1 MHILFSKVLNDFI
14 AICRKC
20 KFKINIPDQGP
31 CTDLEYMDYIN
42 AYGKQC
48 KCGQNDWELIST

>member
-1 MHILFSKVLNDFI
+1 MDDFI

-31 CTDLEYMDYIN
+31 CTDLEYMDYIKS
-42 AYGKQC
+42 YGKQC
-48 KCGQNDWELIST
+48 KCGQNDWKLISP